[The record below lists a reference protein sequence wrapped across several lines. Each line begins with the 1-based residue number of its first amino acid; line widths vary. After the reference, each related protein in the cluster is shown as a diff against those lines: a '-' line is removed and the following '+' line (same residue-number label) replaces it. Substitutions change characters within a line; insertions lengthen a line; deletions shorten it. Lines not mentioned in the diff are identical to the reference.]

1 MEFNYEICNCAYPF
15 IGAQR
20 AKEKMGELCSP
31 RIAVI
36 NWGEKTHPPI
46 FNCHHCLCHIWAW
59 SNVIEYD
66 QMYMKMHP
74 PRDLPGLPH
83 EYCQEL
89 ARFQSN
95 KSNNSHLKDFTQFP
109 RRPCFLLYLKPLW
122 LKKRY
127 NLQDMFLHL
136 VCAGKN
142 KHLTRTWFWGLI

>member
-1 MEFNYEICNCAYPF
+1 MKYAYPLP
-15 IGAQR
+15 IHRGT
-20 AKEKMGELCSP
+20 KSEGEDGRIVFTKDRRHQLRWKDPPTHFQLSP
-31 RIAVI
+31 LLVSYMSMI
-36 NWGEKTHPPI
+36 K
-46 FNCHHCLCHIWAW
+46 CHWVW
-59 SNVIEYD
+59 SNVDED
-66 QMYMKMHP
+66 A

-95 KSNNSHLKDFTQFP
+95 KSNNSHMKDFTQFP

-142 KHLTRTWFWGLI
+142 KHLIRTLFWVLI